1 MAEESWEKG
10 TVESWEDGRGIVRGR
25 SGGSFDFTR
34 DDWCGAGDPAPDMKV
49 WVRGFDAATKKVVA
63 PVRPAPD
70 PRHLYTFERR
80 PPKNRNLPR
89 NGFINP
95 YNFVR
100 FPDLSSKGSFKVS
113 DVDHSRFD
121 PELLS
126 GRIEV
131 TLTTLTPLLS
141 PAPGRR
147 PESSAQRPKE
157 AGNWDR
163 IGFLRDPEGRGV
175 LLGSSFRGAVRSVA
189 EVLAAGCVSQTGLLE
204 EPGSTPSWRPVPPGQ
219 PSKAG
224 ILQNGQILPVEPVLV
239 PWDKPF
245 RGWTAGSWRDGQ
257 VVWFKS
263 ELRARRFRAG
273 GTPRPGETA
282 GSAVQADDKWWF
294 YPNGKTDE
302 FEFLYPPQQGQA
314 GRGVATVAPVATEIA
329 ATKPSGGGWKQGI
342 LHLTDVPQSGKKYQ
356 SRKKYQRIFPL
367 DSKADWLPVPTEVL
381 EDSDIANQDAIEEA
395 RDAKPK
401 TIPWGGADIQVMKYE
416 SLEEEHKRG
425 GAIPVWF
432 REDATGTVRSVG
444 RVALYRERHGQSPG
458 DLLCKA
464 GFTPCPPG
472 SDTVCWS
479 CAVFGRHLARQ
490 AENVKAFRSRV
501 RFGELRTPEPLT
513 DTDTFVVR
521 RGAMGEP
528 HPSCDIFYV
537 TDEQDWGHECSLD
550 GKGEAER
557 AVLRG
562 RKFYWHQPEAHAEPE
577 GAQAPERWP
586 LQVQSGL
593 VVDDDALPY
602 ARRPGHRSK
611 PDTFDQFTPGVEV
624 LRRGRKLRGEVR
636 FWNLRPEDLGLLL
649 ASLDPRLL
657 GGDGKALKVGG
668 GKPLGLGSVTVDLK
682 VFLVD
687 REVRYSSLDELGERA
702 VPKGDLEG
710 FVRDFAREA
719 LGFRGRGGGADPAAD
734 PVAELKQ
741 QSDVQDLLH
750 LLDYGAVRGKSV
762 HYPPGGAAGTDD
774 FVLSFKW
781 FGEYGSKNFRF
792 SRRGQRAQ
800 LDPLRTVE
808 EVIRCYTQRPF
819 DGGGAGA
826 GAGGRARGGGGQRPR
841 RRGPD
846 RGPRAERRR
855 QA

>member
-1 MAEESWEKG
+1 MAEEFWEKG
-10 TVESWEDGRGIVRGR
+10 TVESWDDGRGIVRGR
-25 SGGSFDFTR
+25 SGESFDFTR
-34 DDWCGAGDPAPDMKV
+34 DDWCGAGDPARGMKV
-49 WVRGFDAATKKVVA
+49 WVRGFDAATKKVLG

-70 PRHLYTFERR
+70 PRHLYTFAC

-100 FPDLSSKGSFKVS
+100 FPASSSKGSFKVA
-113 DVDHSRFD
+113 DIDHSRFD

-147 PESSAQRPKE
+147 PEGSAQRPRD

-204 EPGSTPSWRPVPPGQ
+204 EPWSTPSWRPVR
-219 PSKAG
+219 PSEAG
-224 ILQNGQILPVEPVLV
+224 ILQKREILPVEPVLV
-239 PWDKPF
+239 PKNSPPN
-245 RGWTAGSWRDGQ
+245 GWTSDSWRDGQ
-257 VVWFKS
+257 VVWFKCKDM
-263 ELRARRFRAG
+263 ARRFRAG

-282 GSAVQADDKWWF
+282 GSAVQAGGTWQF
-294 YPNGKTDE
+294 HAGGKSY
-302 FEFLYPPQQGQA
+302 EFLYPPSEPGN
-314 GRGVATVAPVATEIA
+314 GVATVAPVATDIA
-329 ATKPSGGGWKQGI
+329 AKEPTEGVWRRGI
-342 LHLTDVPQSGKKYQ
+342 LHLTDEPESG
-356 SRKKYQRIFPL
+356 KKYQRIFPL
-367 DSKADWLPVPTEVL
+367 DSELTPLPVPPEVL
-381 EDSDIANQDAIEEA
+381 KDSDSANQDAIEEA

-401 TIPWGGADIQVMKYE
+401 TISWGGADIQVMKYE
-416 SLEEEHKRG
+416 SLVEEHARG

-602 ARRPGHRSK
+602 ARRLAHRRK

-624 LRRGRKLRGEVR
+624 LRPGRKLCGEVR

-668 GKPLGLGSVTVDLK
+668 GKPLGLGSVRADLE

-687 REVRYSSLDELGERA
+687 RKVRYSSLDQLGEA
-702 VPKGDLEG
+702 AATEDDLKG

-741 QSDVQDLLH
+741 QSDVQDLLA